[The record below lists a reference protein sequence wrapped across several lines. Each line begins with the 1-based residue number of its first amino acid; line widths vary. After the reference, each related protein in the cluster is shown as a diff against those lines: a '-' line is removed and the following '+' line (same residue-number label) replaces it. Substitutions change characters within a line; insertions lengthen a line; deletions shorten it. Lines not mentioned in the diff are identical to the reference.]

1 MTAPLQA
8 PLDKS
13 TLTGITRIIVGIPET
28 TFDVHIELLRSCSPF
43 FDRLF
48 KDHSLQEIQ
57 TNPVPLPHDDP
68 DLFGDL
74 VSWIYRGTISKYF
87 LAEDTDFFL
96 LRLWVLAA
104 RFEMPGLQNH
114 VASHYHTQ
122 PGGVFDQAKINF
134 VYENTRP
141 DSPLRRLVV
150 EMWVR
155 NGTQA
160 GCSELLHSLPHT
172 FLGDLCG
179 ALFERKDTSS
189 NSVMSVADFAK
200 RYHVQTHVETLAIQ
214 DHPRKRLLENEV
226 KEESNVPQRATAA
239 QMERRKILTPKRR
252 ITPSPGALRV
262 SSDDLWKK
270 RRMS

>member
-1 MTAPLQA
+1 MTT

-13 TLTGITRIIVGIPET
+13 TLTGITRINVGIPET
-28 TFDVHIELLRSCSPF
+28 TFDIHIELLRSCSTF

-48 KDHSLQEIQ
+48 KDHSLLEIQ

-114 VASHYHTQ
+114 VASHYLGVMNTQ
-122 PGGVFDQAKINF
+122 PGEVYDKAKIDF
-134 VYENTRP
+134 VYENTQP

-150 EMWVR
+150 DIWTR
-155 NGTQA
+155 NGTQT
-160 GCSELLHSLPHT
+160 GSYELLHSLSPT
-172 FLGDLCG
+172 FLADLCG

-189 NSVMSVADFAK
+189 TPQMSFADFAK
-200 RYHVQTHVETLAIQ
+200 RYHVQILAIQ
-214 DHPRKRLLENEV
+214 DNSRKRLLESEV
-226 KEESNVPQRATAA
+226 KEESNESNVPQRATAA

-252 ITPSPGALRV
+252 ITSSPSALTV
-262 SSDDLWKK
+262 ASDDLWKK